1 MNYKLSYKF
10 FRSIAIII
18 ALGLLFSCSTKKNSF
33 TRRVYHN
40 LTCHYNGYWNG
51 NEKFK
56 QGIRELEKNAKYN
69 FHKVLPVTNYGAKE
83 DASSLNQYM
92 DIAIKKASIMIQR
105 HSLYFHKKEYNRWID
120 DCYMLIGKSY
130 FYKKEFPNA
139 RRTFKFII
147 NDYDKEPVKYEAM
160 LWLARTFIQMEEYE
174 KAQSY
179 LDLIKSKMEK
189 DDMPN
194 SVIKGFPL
202 VYANFY
208 ILQEKYSPS
217 MEYLYDGIDLNT
229 KKQLITR
236 LKFILAQIYQK
247 ENDLTEASILYK
259 EVFKRNPDYDLAF
272 QAKLNLAKC
281 FESGSGNSKLIVK
294 TLNKMLKDPKNK
306 DYQDQI
312 YYALAEVEL
321 KVHNDTLAINYLAL
335 SVATSVNNNFQ
346 KASSALTLADLY
358 FKIPEYEYSQA
369 YYDTAMQFL
378 PEDYPNYEIIEA
390 KTKIL
395 SEIVENLIVIQL
407 EDSLQNLAAMSEDDR
422 NAIIDKLIAQVAL
435 EEQKRREEEQIM
447 QQEQSFARTND
458 FSRREGQ
465 KSGAWYFY
473 NPTTLSFGLTE
484 FNKKWGRRKLEDLW
498 FLSNKRVTS
507 FGEDEELTP
516 LDSLSSDSTVVVSTD
531 PLKRET
537 YLQHIPLT
545 EEQLIASD
553 KKIANSY
560 FQLGKLYDHGLEDF
574 FEAINSYEKL
584 LDKYPENDFLLQAYY
599 NLYKLYE
606 KIENQ
611 SKMDFY
617 KNLIIEKFPDS
628 DYAKILIDP
637 NYYKELQAEKNKALV
652 LYDETYSAYKD
663 GDYYLVINNTDDA
676 FTLYNE
682 PKEILAKFKYLK
694 ALSIGKVDIVDS
706 LTSQLKQLIDT
717 FPNTEVTPLA
727 QDLLEYILGPQI
739 TEEDISQEEKQ
750 ANELYIYDPDE
761 THLFVLIVNGLDVN
775 INAVKVRIS
784 DFNSKHFSLKDLT
797 INSILLDQEH
807 HIITV
812 GNFENSENALIYYD
826 AIRKD
831 TYIFSNLLTDNYS
844 SFVICTTNYPVFYKS
859 KDIAVYELF
868 FKREYLKEEPQTE
881 Q

>member
-1 MNYKLSYKF
+1 MNHKISYKF
-10 FRSIAIII
+10 FRSIVILI
-18 ALGLLFSCSTKKNSF
+18 ALSLLFSCSTKKNSF

-56 QGIRELEKNAKYN
+56 QGVRELEKNAKYN
-69 FHKVLPVTNYGAKE
+69 FHKVLPVTNYGTKE

-130 FYKKEFPNA
+130 FYKKEFSNA

-147 NDYDKEPVKYEAM
+147 NDYDKETVKYEAM
-160 LWLARTFIQMEEYE
+160 LWLARTFIQMEEFE

-179 LDLIKSKMEK
+179 LDLIKSKMGK
-189 DDMPN
+189 DDMTN
-194 SVIKGFPL
+194 SVIKDFPL

-208 ILQEKYSPS
+208 ILQENYSS
-217 MEYLYDGIDLNT
+217 AMAYLYDGIDLNT
-229 KKQLITR
+229 KKQLVTR
-236 LKFILAQIYQK
+236 LKFILAQIYEK
-247 ENDLTEASILYK
+247 ENDLTEASLLYK

-272 QAKLNLAKC
+272 QAKINLAKC

-294 TLNKMLKDPKNK
+294 TLNKMLKDPKNE
-306 DYQDQI
+306 DYRDQI
-312 YYALAEVEL
+312 YYVLAEVEL
-321 KVHNDTLAINYLAL
+321 KKNNDTLAINYLVL
-335 SVATSVNNNFQ
+335 SVSTSVNNNFQ
-346 KASSALTLADLY
+346 KASSALTLAQLY
-358 FKIPEYEYSQA
+358 FDVPEYENAQA

-378 PEDYPNYEIIEA
+378 PEDYPNYETIEA

-407 EDSLQNLAAMSEDDR
+407 EDSLQNLASMSEEDR
-422 NAIIDKLIAQVAL
+422 NAVIDKLIAQVAL
-435 EEQKRREEEQIM
+435 EEQKRREEEQRI
-447 QQEQSFARTND
+447 QQDQSFARTND

-498 FLSNKRVTS
+498 ILSNKRVTS
-507 FGEDEELTP
+507 FGDDEELTP
-516 LDSLSSDSTVVVSTD
+516 LDSLSSDSVAVVSTD
-531 PLKRET
+531 PLKRDT
-537 YLQHIPLT
+537 YLQYIPLT
-545 EEQLIASD
+545 EEQIIVSD
-553 KKIANSY
+553 EKIANSY
-560 FQLGKLYDHGLEDF
+560 FQLGRLYDQGLEDF

-584 LDKYPENDFLLQAYY
+584 LDEYPENDFLLLTYY

-606 KIENQ
+606 KIGNQ
-611 SKMDFY
+611 TKVEFY
-617 KNLIIEKFPDS
+617 KNLLIEKFPDS
-628 DYAKILIDP
+628 DYAKIIIDP
-637 NYYKELQAEKNKALV
+637 NYYKELEAEKNKALV

-663 GDYYLVINNTDDA
+663 GDYYLVINNSDDA
-676 FTLYNE
+676 FAVYNE

-717 FPNTEVTPLA
+717 FPDTEVTPLA
-727 QDLLEYILGPQI
+727 KDLLEYIEGPQI
-739 TEEDISQEEKQ
+739 TEDDITQEEKQ
-750 ANELYIYDPDE
+750 ANELYIYEPKE
-761 THLFVLIVNGLDVN
+761 VHLFVLIVNGMEVN

-784 DFNSKHFSLKDLT
+784 DFNGKHFSLKDLT
-797 INSILLDQEH
+797 INSILLDKDH
-807 HIITV
+807 HLITV
-812 GNFENSENALIYYD
+812 GNFENSEDALIYYN

-844 SFVICTTNYPVFYKS
+844 SFVISTKNYPVFYKS
-859 KDIAVYELF
+859 KDITVYELF

>member
-56 QGIRELEKNAKYN
+56 QGIRELEKNSKYN

-92 DIAIKKASIMIQR
+92 DITIKKASIMIQR

-179 LDLIKSKMEK
+179 LDLIKSKMGK

-194 SVIKGFPL
+194 SVIKDFPL

-208 ILQEKYSPS
+208 ILQEKFSSS

-306 DYQDQI
+306 DYRDQI

-358 FKIPEYEYSQA
+358 FKIPEYENSQA

-378 PEDYPNYEIIEA
+378 PEDYPNYETIEA

-395 SEIVENLIVIQL
+395 SEIVENLIIIQL
-407 EDSLQNLAAMSEDDR
+407 EDSLQNLAAMSEEDR
-422 NAIIDKLIAQVAL
+422 NVIIDKLIAQVAL
-435 EEQKRREEEQIM
+435 EEQKRLEEELRM

-498 FLSNKRVTS
+498 FLSNKRVIS
-507 FGEDEELTP
+507 FGEDEELMP
-516 LDSLSSDSTVVVSTD
+516 LDSLSSDSTIVVSTD

-537 YLQHIPLT
+537 YLQYIPLT
-545 EEQLIASD
+545 EEQVIASD

-584 LDKYPENDFLLQAYY
+584 LDKYPENDFLLQSYY

-606 KIENQ
+606 KIGNQ

-637 NYYKELQAEKNKALV
+637 NYYKELEAEKNKALV

-750 ANELYIYDPDE
+750 ANELYTYDPEE
-761 THLFVLIVNGLDVN
+761 THLFVLIVNGMEVN

-784 DFNSKHFSLKDLT
+784 DFDSKHFSLKDLT

-812 GNFENSENALIYYD
+812 GNFENSEDALIYYN

-844 SFVICTTNYPVFYKS
+844 SFVVSTTSYPVFYKS

>member
-56 QGIRELEKNAKYN
+56 QGIRELEKNSKYN

-179 LDLIKSKMEK
+179 LDLIKSKMGK

-194 SVIKGFPL
+194 SVIKDFPL

-208 ILQEKYSPS
+208 ILQEKFSSS

-306 DYQDQI
+306 DYRDQI

-358 FKIPEYEYSQA
+358 FKIPEYENSQA

-378 PEDYPNYEIIEA
+378 PEDYPNYETIEA

-395 SEIVENLIVIQL
+395 SEIVENLIIIQL
-407 EDSLQNLAAMSEDDR
+407 EDSLQNLAAMSEEDR
-422 NAIIDKLIAQVAL
+422 NVIIDKLIAQVAL
-435 EEQKRREEEQIM
+435 EEQKRLEEELRM

-498 FLSNKRVTS
+498 FLSNKRVIS
-507 FGEDEELTP
+507 FGEDEELMP
-516 LDSLSSDSTVVVSTD
+516 LDSLSSDSTIVVSTD

-537 YLQHIPLT
+537 YLQYIPLT
-545 EEQLIASD
+545 EEQVIASD

-584 LDKYPENDFLLQAYY
+584 LDKYPENDFLLQSYY

-606 KIENQ
+606 KIGNQ

-637 NYYKELQAEKNKALV
+637 NYYKELEAEKNKALV

-750 ANELYIYDPDE
+750 ANELYTYDPEE
-761 THLFVLIVNGLDVN
+761 THLFVLIVNGMEVN

-784 DFNSKHFSLKDLT
+784 DFDSKHFSLKDLT

-812 GNFENSENALIYYD
+812 GNFENSEDALIYYN

-844 SFVICTTNYPVFYKS
+844 SFVVSTTSYPVFYKS

>member
-1 MNYKLSYKF
+1 LNYKLSYKF

-56 QGIRELEKNAKYN
+56 QGIRELEKNSKYN

-179 LDLIKSKMEK
+179 LDLIKSKMGK

-194 SVIKGFPL
+194 SVIKDFPL

-208 ILQEKYSPS
+208 ILQEKFSSS

-306 DYQDQI
+306 DYRDQI

-358 FKIPEYEYSQA
+358 FKIPEYENSQA

-378 PEDYPNYEIIEA
+378 PEDYPNYETIEA

-395 SEIVENLIVIQL
+395 SEIVENLIIIQL
-407 EDSLQNLAAMSEDDR
+407 EDSLQNLAAMSEEDR
-422 NAIIDKLIAQVAL
+422 NVIIDKLIAQVAL
-435 EEQKRREEEQIM
+435 EEQKRLEEELRM

-498 FLSNKRVTS
+498 FLSNKRVIS
-507 FGEDEELTP
+507 FGEDEELMP
-516 LDSLSSDSTVVVSTD
+516 LDSLSSDSTIVVSTD

-537 YLQHIPLT
+537 YLQYIPLT
-545 EEQLIASD
+545 EEQVIASD

-584 LDKYPENDFLLQAYY
+584 LDKYPENDFLLQSYY

-606 KIENQ
+606 KIGNQ

-637 NYYKELQAEKNKALV
+637 NYYKELEAEKNKALV

-750 ANELYIYDPDE
+750 ANELYTYDPEE
-761 THLFVLIVNGLDVN
+761 THLFVLIVNGMEVN

-784 DFNSKHFSLKDLT
+784 DFDSKHFSLKDLT

-812 GNFENSENALIYYD
+812 GNFENSEDALIYYN

-844 SFVICTTNYPVFYKS
+844 SFVVSTTSYPVFYKS

>member
-1 MNYKLSYKF
+1 M
-10 FRSIAIII
+10 
-18 ALGLLFSCSTKKNSF
+18 
-33 TRRVYHN
+33 
-40 LTCHYNGYWNG
+40 
-51 NEKFK
+51 
-56 QGIRELEKNAKYN
+56 EKNAKYN
-69 FHKVLPVTNYGAKE
+69 FHKILPVTNYGTKE
-83 DASSLNQYM
+83 EASSLNQYM

-105 HSLYFHKKEYNRWID
+105 HSMYFHKKEYNRWID

-130 FYKKEFPNA
+130 FYKKEFANA

-179 LDLIKSKMEK
+179 LDMIKSKMGKE
-189 DDMPN
+189 DIPN
-194 SVIKGFPL
+194 SVIKDFPL

-208 ILQEKYSPS
+208 ILQEKYSS
-217 MEYLYDGIDLNT
+217 AMEYLYDAIDLNT

-247 ENDLTEASILYK
+247 DNDFTEASLLYK

-272 QAKLNLAKC
+272 QAKINLAKC
-281 FESGSGNSKLIVK
+281 YESGSGNSKLIVK
-294 TLNKMLKDPKNK
+294 TLNKMLKDPKNE
-306 DYQDQI
+306 DYRDQI

-321 KVHNDTLAINYLAL
+321 KEHNDTLAINYLAL

-358 FKIPEYEYSQA
+358 FKIPEYENAQA

-378 PEDYPNYEIIEA
+378 PEDYPNYEVIDA

-395 SEIVENLIVIQL
+395 SEIVDNLIVIQL
-407 EDSLQNLAAMSEDDR
+407 EDSLQNLAAMSEEDR
-422 NAIIDKLIAQVAL
+422 NAIIDEIIAQVAL
-435 EEQKRREEEQIM
+435 EEQKRREEEMRM

-465 KSGAWYFY
+465 KTGAWYFY

-498 FLSNKRVTS
+498 ILSNKRMVS
-507 FGEDEELTP
+507 FGDDEELTP
-516 LDSLSSDSTVVVSTD
+516 LDSLSSDSAAVVSTD
-531 PLKRET
+531 PLKKET
-537 YLQHIPLT
+537 YLQYVPLT

-553 KKIANSY
+553 KKIATSY
-560 FQLGKLYDHGLEDF
+560 FQLGKLYDQGLEDS

-584 LDKYPENDFLLQAYY
+584 LDKYPENDFLLQTYY
-599 NLYKLYE
+599 NLYKLFE
-606 KIENQ
+606 KIGNQ

-637 NYYKELQAEKNKALV
+637 NYYKELEAEKNKALV

-663 GDYYLVINNTDDA
+663 GDYYLVINNADDA
-676 FTLYNE
+676 FISYNE

-694 ALSIGKVDIVDS
+694 ALSIGKVDILDS

-717 FPNTEVTPLA
+717 FPDTEVTPLA
-727 QDLLEYILGPQI
+727 QDLLEYIEGPQI
-739 TEEDISQEEKQ
+739 TEEDITQEEKQ
-750 ANELYIYDPDE
+750 ANELYTFDPDE
-761 THLFVLIVNGLDVN
+761 THLFVLIVNGLEVN

-784 DFNSKHFSLKDLT
+784 DFNGKHFSLKDLT
-797 INSILLDQEH
+797 INSILLDQENH
-807 HIITV
+807 MITV
-812 GNFENSENALIYYD
+812 GNFDDAEDALIYYN
-826 AIRKD
+826 AIRND
-831 TYIFSNLLTDNYS
+831 TYIFSNLLTDNYN
-844 SFVICTTNYPVFYKS
+844 SFVISTINYPVFYKS
-859 KDIAVYELF
+859 KDIAVYDLF
-868 FKREYLKEEPQTE
+868 FKREYLKEEPEVE